1 MNLEQIEDEEIA
13 TEVIWISSENVAK
26 KMTNTKERS
35 WRRVVDKHYK
45 RIEYLNED
53 KKPCSGYSAITSS
66 VSQPFALYI
75 RNIYGDGIYYTNQ
88 DINKNYILAISNGE
102 VIEGTDIYVNNALF
116 EKYRQFFLS
125 DDYSSLSW
133 ICLTAAHIDEVL
145 EANNL
150 HKQKIKKKKI
160 TYLSVMSIT
169 GIVFLLLFYIAL
181 KSFLVT

>member
-1 MNLEQIEDEEIA
+1 MNLEQIEEEEIA

-53 KKPCSGYSAITSS
+53 KKTCSGYSAITSS

-88 DINKNYILAISNGE
+88 DTNKNYILAISNGE
-102 VIEGTDIYVNNALF
+102 V
-116 EKYRQFFLS
+116 
-125 DDYSSLSW
+125 
-133 ICLTAAHIDEVL
+133 
-145 EANNL
+145 
-150 HKQKIKKKKI
+150 
-160 TYLSVMSIT
+160 
-169 GIVFLLLFYIAL
+169 
-181 KSFLVT
+181 